1 MWRVIEANYSIF
13 ALCFF
18 LEIDMMIDMNSQY
31 RKTAHYNV
39 THRRRQNFYALPTS
53 QWQMLAAPP
62 FNFLSTL
69 DRVDEAIDAN
79 ADLASEILMTG
90 LQSFGLDAESGDLAL
105 AWRGTATVSDM
116 DKVRTTIRQMYRD
129 WSAESLKERQTCYG
143 PVLQDV
149 QDMFGKH
156 RDKSQVKILVP
167 GAGLG
172 RLVFEFCSRGY
183 SVEGNEISYHQL
195 MASNWVLNHTKLNQ
209 QFDLYPFALE
219 FSNVVSR
226 DHQLRVVKVP
236 DVHPGTVLAADY
248 QNQNSGFS
256 DRMSM
261 TAADFVV
268 LYGDAN
274 HRATFDAVVTIFFI
288 DTAPNI
294 IRYIETIRN
303 CLKLGGVWIN
313 MGPLLW
319 HFADRAPAN
328 SDEAEGGKLKHQKNG
343 IDEPG
348 SIELTVEE
356 VLLLVDSSGFH
367 IERHELVDQGAGY
380 IQNRESMLQN
390 TYRTLHWI
398 ARKTR

>member
-1 MWRVIEANYSIF
+1 
-13 ALCFF
+13 
-18 LEIDMMIDMNSQY
+18 MNSQY
-31 RKTAHYNV
+31 RKTAHFNV
-39 THRRRQNFYALPTS
+39 THRRRQNFYALPMS

-62 FNFLSTL
+62 FNFLSIL

-79 ADLASEILMTG
+79 ADLASEMLVAG
-90 LQSFGLDAESGDLAL
+90 LQSFGLDAEPNDPAL
-105 AWRGTATVSDM
+105 EWRGTATVSDM

-129 WSAESLKERQTCYG
+129 WSAESFKERQTCYG
-143 PVLQDV
+143 IVLHDV
-149 QDMFGKH
+149 YNMFGKN
-156 RDKSQVKILVP
+156 RDKGKVKILVP

-183 SVEGNEISYHQL
+183 RVEGNEISYHQL
-195 MASNWVLNHTKLNQ
+195 IASNWVLNHAKPNQ
-209 QFDLYPFALE
+209 QFNLYPFALE
-219 FSNVVSR
+219 FSNVVNR
-226 DHQLRVVKVP
+226 DHQMKVVKVP

-248 QNQNSGFS
+248 HNQDS
-256 DRMSM
+256 DSFNRMSM

-274 HRATFDAVVTIFFI
+274 HRGMFDAVVTIFFI

-303 CLKLGGVWIN
+303 CLKPGGVWIN
-313 MGPLLW
+313 IGPLLW
-319 HFADRAPAN
+319 HFADRAPKN
-328 SDEAEGGKLKHQKNG
+328 GDEVEGGKPKHQKNG

-356 VLLLVDSSGFH
+356 VLTLVDSLGFN
-367 IERHELVDQGAGY
+367 IERHEIVDQGAGY

-398 ARKTR
+398 AKKI